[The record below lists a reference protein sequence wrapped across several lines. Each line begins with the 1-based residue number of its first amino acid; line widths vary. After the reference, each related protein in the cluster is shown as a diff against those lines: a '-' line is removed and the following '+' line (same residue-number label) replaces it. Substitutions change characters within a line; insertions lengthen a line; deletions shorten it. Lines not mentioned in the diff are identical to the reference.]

1 MSGYNYMFGEA
12 DEITRRIEGNR
23 RRHGRNDDTPPL
35 VSPEHWS
42 DNIYPTMN
50 HHQPQRQP
58 TMHVTFNSIPREH
71 HQFQHQPT
79 IRRQFC
85 WRCFM
90 SLIISW
96 LMSFFVPA
104 NRPRPIRR
112 PLPSNTPPPST
123 SGSSSSAERSRDR
136 PSQHSRDE
144 LFILPTSQEIIQRSV
159 VPERILSVGIGLTER
174 QISQLP
180 TIKFQPSIEDKKCLI
195 CQSDY
200 ARGEKMI
207 ILPCTHKYHEDCIR
221 PWLKNSKLCC
231 VCQRQVVLSS

>member
-136 PSQHSRDE
+136 PSQHSRDVSDMPVRLCSWRE
-144 LFILPTSQEIIQRSV
+144 NDNFTLYSQ
-159 VPERILSVGIGLTER
+159 VP
-174 QISQLP
+174 
-180 TIKFQPSIEDKKCLI
+180 
-195 CQSDY
+195 
-200 ARGEKMI
+200 
-207 ILPCTHKYHEDCIR
+207 
-221 PWLKNSKLCC
+221 
-231 VCQRQVVLSS
+231 

>member
-23 RRHGRNDDTPPL
+23 RRHDRNDDTPPL
-35 VSPEHWS
+35 VSPENLS

-50 HHQPQRQP
+50 HYQPQRQP
-58 TMHVTFNSIPREH
+58 TMSVTFNSIPREH

-96 LMSFFVPA
+96 LMSFFVPT

-123 SGSSSSAERSRDR
+123 SGLSSSAGIDMFLEASYN
-136 PSQHSRDE
+136 
-144 LFILPTSQEIIQRSV
+144 
-159 VPERILSVGIGLTER
+159 RIYR
-174 QISQLP
+174 
-180 TIKFQPSIEDKKCLI
+180 
-195 CQSDY
+195 
-200 ARGEKMI
+200 
-207 ILPCTHKYHEDCIR
+207 
-221 PWLKNSKLCC
+221 
-231 VCQRQVVLSS
+231 

>member
-23 RRHGRNDDTPPL
+23 RRHDRNDDTPPL

-50 HHQPQRQP
+50 HYQPQGQA
-58 TMHVTFNSIPREH
+58 TMSVTFNSIPGEH

-96 LMSFFVPA
+96 LMSFFVPT

-123 SGSSSSAERSRDR
+123 SGLSSSAERSRDR

-144 LFILPTSQEIIQRSV
+144 MFILPTSQEIIQRSV
-159 VPERILSVGIGLTER
+159 VPERISSGIGLTER

-180 TIKFQPSIEDKKCLI
+180 TIKFQPSIEDKKFAAFAKGKWFY
-195 CQSDY
+195 QASFDQQ
-200 ARGEKMI
+200 
-207 ILPCTHKYHEDCIR
+207 
-221 PWLKNSKLCC
+221 KN
-231 VCQRQVVLSS
+231 QQI